1 LAPDQYLVIIL
12 LYAITLVIVKYFTK
26 VIEMT
31 DKPQSSSNP
40 IHILIADDH
49 ELILD
54 GMISIISADP
64 DCEVVA
70 KAVDGKQALDLF
82 NKYLPD
88 ITILDLVMPKLSGIE
103 VIRQI
108 RANDPKASIIAL
120 SAHNSEEHIY
130 QAIQA
135 GATAYVLKENLSSIL
150 IHTIHAIHKGEYTIS
165 ADIAMKYIQRSTK
178 PSLSEREVEI
188 LQLVAE
194 GNSNAMIASKLSLT
208 EGTVKVHIYNI
219 MKKLEVTDRTA
230 AVVAGIKRGFIKL

>member
-1 LAPDQYLVIIL
+1 M
-12 LYAITLVIVKYFTK
+12 YFTK
-26 VIEMT
+26 VIDMA
-31 DKPQSSSNP
+31 DHQQSPSNP
-40 IHILIADDH
+40 IRILIADDH

-54 GMISIISADP
+54 GMISIISADS

-70 KAVDGKQALDLF
+70 KAIDGKEALDLF

-108 RANDPKASIIAL
+108 RSNHPKASIIAL

-130 QAIQA
+130 QALQA
-135 GATAYVLKENLSSIL
+135 GATAYVLKEDLSNTL
-150 IHTIHAIHKGEYTIS
+150 THTIHAIRKGEYTIS
-165 ADIAMKYIQRSTK
+165 PDIAMKYIQRSTK

-194 GNSNAMIASKLSLT
+194 GNSNAMIGSRLNLT

-219 MKKLEVTDRTA
+219 MKKLEVADRTA
-230 AVVAGIKRGFIKL
+230 AVVVGIKRGFIKL